1 MLDIVNNTAEANV
14 TETKVLD
21 GVELVLSSATEKEIA
36 TKQKKQKAKDELSI
50 AKDIAKKSK
59 ESVDN
64 LTALVPSYSQ
74 YNELQSK
81 ANDALYALL
90 ESMMTVVLSVKGF
103 RSSLADGKAR
113 KRFDDAFDNELNNA
127 NVDFTDATSFERK
140 IVRFVIRPN
149 SNDAKQIAISAS
161 REKSWARVL
170 VQAQKQKD
178 IVSGELKLS
187 SLLYACGGVSVLSS
201 VDSSGKSA
209 AQRSNEQQ
217 KKANTFVSTH
227 LAKQSI
233 RPDVVSN
240 SVIDVNSK
248 IKNDNDAFKR
258 YSVTLNFA
266 GNEVMTLRDDAAI
279 GRLLDII
286 GASIANKKMSAK
298 AYHDTLAKTAELK
311 TKSESKSETQ
321 SSQANNAAQK
331 KNEDILNEIRS
342 RKQ

>member
-1 MLDIVNNTAEANV
+1 MLDQITTQSEIEN
-14 TETKVLD
+14 
-21 GVELVLSSATEKEIA
+21 GVEIVLNASTEKEIA
-36 TKQKKQKAKDELSI
+36 EHQNKTNERNALKRAIEMGTR
-50 AKDIAKKSK
+50 SK
-59 ESVDN
+59 EAVDA
-64 LTALVPSYSQ
+64 LSALVPDYA
-74 YNELQSK
+74 NFDALQGK
-81 ANDALYALL
+81 ANDALYNLL
-90 ESMMTVVLSVKGF
+90 EDILEIVMNVQKF
-103 RSSLADGKAR
+103 RNTLESKKER
-113 KRFDDAFDNELNNA
+113 KRFDDALDNEMSSA
-127 NVDFTDATSFERK
+127 KIDFTEATSLERK
-140 IVRFVIRPN
+140 IVRFVIRPS
-149 SNDAKQIAISAS
+149 SNNAKQIAISTS
-161 REKSWARVL
+161 REKSWTRVL

-178 IVSGELKLS
+178 IVKGELKLS

-233 RPDVVSN
+233 RPDVVSS

-286 GASIANKKMSAK
+286 GASISRKRMSAK
-298 AYHDTLAKTAELK
+298 EYHELLSKVAELK
-311 TKSESKSETQ
+311 TKTDIKSEKIV
-321 SSQANNAAQK
+321 SVEKSLAQQ
-331 KNEDILNEIRS
+331 KNEDILAQIRS
-342 RKQ
+342 RKN

>member
-1 MLDIVNNTAEANV
+1 MLDIVNKTAEANV

-21 GVELVLSSATEKEIA
+21 GVELVLSSATEKEIV
-36 TKQKKQKAKDELSI
+36 TKQKKQKAKDELTL
-50 AKDIAKKSK
+50 AKDIAHKSK
-59 ESVDN
+59 ESVDT
-64 LTALVPSYSQ
+64 LAALVPSYSH
-74 YNELQSK
+74 YNALQSK

-90 ESMMTVVLSVKGF
+90 ESMMSVVLSVKSF
-103 RSSLADGKAR
+103 RSSLTDSKAR

-178 IVSGELKLS
+178 IVNGELKLS

-201 VDSSGKSA
+201 VDNSGKSA

-233 RPDVVSN
+233 RPDVVAS

-266 GNEVMTLRDDAAI
+266 GNVVMTLRDDAAI
-279 GRLLDII
+279 GRLLNII
-286 GASIANKKMSAK
+286 GAAIASKKMSAK
-298 AYHDTLAKTAELK
+298 AYHETLAKTAELK
-311 TKSESKSETQ
+311 TKSEHKSETK
-321 SSQANNAAQK
+321 SFQANNAAQK

>member
-1 MLDIVNNTAEANV
+1 M
-14 TETKVLD
+14 
-21 GVELVLSSATEKEIA
+21 
-36 TKQKKQKAKDELSI
+36 
-50 AKDIAKKSK
+50 
-59 ESVDN
+59 
-64 LTALVPSYSQ
+64 
-74 YNELQSK
+74 
-81 ANDALYALL
+81 
-90 ESMMTVVLSVKGF
+90 
-103 RSSLADGKAR
+103 
-113 KRFDDAFDNELNNA
+113 
-127 NVDFTDATSFERK
+127 
-140 IVRFVIRPN
+140 
-149 SNDAKQIAISAS
+149 
-161 REKSWARVL
+161 L

-233 RPDVVSN
+233 RPDVVSS

-248 IKNDNDAFKR
+248 IKSDNDAFKR

-286 GASIANKKMSAK
+286 GASIANKQMSAK
-298 AYHDTLAKTAELK
+298 AYHEVLLKVAELK
-311 TKSESKSETQ
+311 TKTETKVSVEKSP
-321 SSQANNAAQK
+321 AQQ
-331 KNEDILNEIRS
+331 KNEDILAQIRS
-342 RKQ
+342 RKN

>member
-14 TETKVLD
+14 TETKVID
-21 GVELVLSSATEKEIA
+21 GVKLDLRSLNEKEIA
-36 TKQKKQKAKDELSI
+36 DQQAKQKVKDELSI
-50 AKDIAKKSK
+50 AKEIAKKSK

-64 LTALVPSYSQ
+64 LSALVPSYSH
-74 YNELQSK
+74 YNELQAK
-81 ANDALYALL
+81 ANDALYSLL
-90 ESMMTVVLSVKGF
+90 ESMMTVVLSVKSF
-103 RSSLADGKAR
+103 RSSLADNKAR
-113 KRFDDAFDNELNNA
+113 KRFDDAFDNELSNA
-127 NVDFTDATSFERK
+127 KVDFTDATSFERK

-149 SNDAKQIAISAS
+149 SNDAKQIAISTS

-201 VDSSGKSA
+201 VDSSGKSS

-227 LAKQSI
+227 LVKQSI
-233 RPDVVSN
+233 RPDVVSS

-248 IKNDNDAFKR
+248 IKSDNDAFKR

-286 GASIANKKMSAK
+286 GASIANKQMSAK
-298 AYHDTLAKTAELK
+298 AYHEVLLKVAELK
-311 TKSESKSETQ
+311 TKTETKVSVEKSP
-321 SSQANNAAQK
+321 AQQ
-331 KNEDILNEIRS
+331 KNEDILAQIRS
-342 RKQ
+342 RKN

>member
-1 MLDIVNNTAEANV
+1 MLDIVNKTAEANV

-21 GVELVLSSATEKEIA
+21 AITLDLTSTNEKEIVA
-36 TKQKKQKAKDELSI
+36 KQSKQKVKDELAI
-50 AKDIAKKSK
+50 ATEIAKKSK

-64 LTALVPSYSQ
+64 LSALVPSYTH
-74 YNELQSK
+74 YNELQVK
-81 ANDALYALL
+81 ANDALYSLL
-90 ESMMTVVLSVKGF
+90 DSMMSVVLSVKSF
-103 RSSLADGKAR
+103 RSSLADSKAR
-113 KRFDDAFDNELNNA
+113 KRFDDAFDNELSNA

-140 IVRFVIRPN
+140 IVRFIIRP
-149 SNDAKQIAISAS
+149 SSDDAKQIAISTS

-170 VQAQKQKD
+170 VQAQKHKD
-178 IVSGELKLS
+178 IFSGKLKLS

-201 VDSSGKSA
+201 VDNSGKSA

-233 RPDVVSN
+233 RPDIVSS

-286 GASIANKKMSAK
+286 GASIASKKMSAK
-298 AYHDTLAKTAELK
+298 AYHEVLSKVAELK
-311 TKSESKSETQ
+311 AKTEKKSEPLSSAEKSP
-321 SSQANNAAQK
+321 AQK
-331 KNEDILNEIRS
+331 KNDDILNEIRS
-342 RKQ
+342 RKK

>member
-21 GVELVLSSATEKEIA
+21 GVKLDLRSLNEKEIA
-36 TKQKKQKAKDELSI
+36 NKQEKQKVKDELSI
-50 AKDIAKKSK
+50 AKEIAKKSK
-59 ESVDN
+59 DSVET
-64 LTALVPSYSQ
+64 LSALVPNYAQ
-74 YNELQSK
+74 YNELQAK
-81 ANDALYALL
+81 ANDALYSLL
-90 ESMMTVVLSVKGF
+90 ENMMSVVLSVKSF
-103 RSSLADGKAR
+103 RNSLADSKAR
-113 KRFDDAFDNELNNA
+113 KRFDDAFDNELSHA
-127 NVDFTDATSFERK
+127 KVDFTDATSFERK

-149 SNDAKQIAISAS
+149 SNDAKQIAISTS

-233 RPDVVSN
+233 RPDVVSS

-286 GASIANKKMSAK
+286 GASIASKQMSAK
-298 AYHDTLAKTAELK
+298 AYHEVLSKVAELK
-311 TKSESKSETQ
+311 TKTDKKSEKIM
-321 SSQANNAAQK
+321 SVEKSAAKQ
-331 KNEDILNEIRS
+331 KNEDILAQIRS
-342 RKQ
+342 RKN